1 MDNYIC
7 IDGVKVLLN
16 DSQISELRAILE
28 KKETKKSS
36 LFERQSYG
44 DEYYFINSIGEV
56 GSSCDFTYD
65 YDLTRYNN
73 ANYCTDEE
81 LLDQRALEEILARR
95 LWRYSMEHDG
105 DKIDWSS
112 NKSKYVI
119 YYNAENGLFY
129 TTNNVISQAINTTYF
144 IDRKT
149 AVDAIEMVI
158 KPFMKEYPS
167 FKSYR
172 TCYAQTEKESNMK
185 VYVTYTYNKVI
196 DVPDD
201 ATDDEIRDICAA
213 EAPRGD
219 YDEFSWE
226 KYDKLF

>member
-16 DSQISELRAILE
+16 DSQISELRAIFE
-28 KKETKKSS
+28 KKETKKSP
-36 LFERQSYG
+36 LFERQHH
-44 DEYYFINSIGEV
+44 DKYYYIDASGEV
-56 GSSCDFTYD
+56 SNAYELGDSFDLVRYD
-65 YDLTRYNN
+65 N

-201 ATDDEIRDICAA
+201 ATDDEIRDICAK

-226 KYDKLF
+226 NY

>member
-16 DSQISELRAILE
+16 DSQISELRAIL
-28 KKETKKSS
+28 KKRETKNSF

-56 GSSCDFTYD
+56 VSSCDFTYD

-112 NKSKYVI
+112 NKSKYII

-129 TTNNVISQAINTTYF
+129 TTNNVISQAINATYF

-172 TCYAQTEKESNMK
+172 TCYAQTRKGE
-185 VYVTYTYNKVI
+185 
-196 DVPDD
+196 
-201 ATDDEIRDICAA
+201 
-213 EAPRGD
+213 
-219 YDEFSWE
+219 
-226 KYDKLF
+226 

>member
-16 DSQISELRAILE
+16 DSQISEMRVILE
-28 KKETKKSS
+28 KRETEKKSP
-36 LFERQSYG
+36 FERQKYG

-56 GSSCDFTYD
+56 GNSCDFTYD

-95 LWRYSMEHDG
+95 LWRYSMEHGG

-129 TTNNVISQAINTTYF
+129 TTNNVISQAINATYF

-172 TCYAQTEKESNMK
+172 TCYAHDSKGE
-185 VYVTYTYNKVI
+185 
-196 DVPDD
+196 
-201 ATDDEIRDICAA
+201 
-213 EAPRGD
+213 
-219 YDEFSWE
+219 
-226 KYDKLF
+226 